1 MINRPRLA
9 GIFYKKAL
17 AEKRGLRLSNCVEI
31 YSRSSLVLL
40 KDAQIKPHIE
50 RFISSAKSVFK
61 DIKGARHIGSMY
73 TIKAILPGV
82 EATDDR
88 PTLVERVSE
97 RLITV
102 FGGKIVTCV
111 KTARDINRLIS

>member
-1 MINRPRLA
+1 
-9 GIFYKKAL
+9 
-17 AEKRGLRLSNCVEI
+17 
-31 YSRSSLVLL
+31 
-40 KDAQIKPHIE
+40 
-50 RFISSAKSVFK
+50 
-61 DIKGARHIGSMY
+61 MY